1 MRKIYR
7 NFITEEEA
15 NDLINDNSILH
26 TAKPFKDNK
35 IVERILHTI
44 KDDFDFTVKSTSYYR
59 TEQFPTGH
67 VWHLDNEAPGNCEVA
82 GSILIKDSKTGGDTY
97 YADNENGDNK
107 VKSDRNIYDLIVHK
121 SDVWHMVEPNSG
133 ERIVL
138 VFFI

>member
-1 MRKIYR
+1 MKKIYR
-7 NFITEEEA
+7 NFITKEEA
-15 NDLINDNSILH
+15 DNLINNDSILH
-26 TAKPFKDNK
+26 TAMPFNDNK
-35 IVERILHTI
+35 IVERILDTI
-44 KDDFDFTVKSTSYYR
+44 KDDFDFTVKPTSYYR
-59 TEQFPTGH
+59 TEQFPGGH

-82 GSILIKDSKTGGDTY
+82 GSILIKDCKTGGDTY